1 MKPLMSAT
9 AWKFMLV
16 SLALFFGTLNVWS
29 LSNWARAV
37 DPAVAGTLGASL
49 EDGIPGALKVT
60 ALDADSALR
69 RAGVAVGDRLRFD
82 NPGDRRRLIGTDET
96 LGLTVWRGATS
107 QHLEVKP
114 APDLG
119 VRAHRQLVLVAYVL
133 VATIGFWTLL
143 LGTVAGLRHATSPA
157 MKAFALALIAVT
169 TDIFGGLP
177 GGWLQTVMVQLDRIE
192 FFVIYAGLAYF
203 ALRYAGEAGPW
214 QQPWVRRCFTAYLS
228 AFLASVLYS
237 TTFRIGVLPAGSPPM
252 SESVLE
258 IFSIVSVGIAWSALG
273 WSWSRATG
281 IVRQRLAWIGVSMGL
296 VYGTYLVI
304 NLAPLFDLFTD
315 NPWVDFVQAAVM
327 FAAYVGLGYGLLR
340 HRIFDI
346 GFAINRTVVFTIL
359 STLLLLVFALTE
371 FAVDRLLHFEGRE
384 KNVIFDA
391 VVALGIILTFH
402 RIQHWVG
409 HQVDNTLFRKWHDAA
424 KALRHAMDKAA
435 HIVDAAILLERVS
448 RAVEAF
454 TSGAGFAIYRS
465 IDGAGFELQHSTLI
479 DAPALM
485 GPDEDPVL
493 EMRSAASWV
502 YLNNS
507 DPDARGAIAFPML
520 ARGRLQGLVIAGS
533 KGSGNL
539 YRPDE
544 LSLLAVTV
552 QQLGQY
558 LEALRAGALAQ
569 HAIVQEQRAEALAS
583 ELLAKDREAMR
594 LHRLLEL
601 RLVGGA

>member
-1 MKPLMSAT
+1 MKPLLSVT
-9 AWKFMLV
+9 AWKFVLV
-16 SLALFFGTLNVWS
+16 SLALFFGTLTVWS
-29 LSNWARAV
+29 LSTWARAV

-49 EDGIPGALKVT
+49 EDDIPGALKVT
-60 ALDADSALR
+60 SLDADSALR

-82 NPGDRRRLIGTDET
+82 HPGDRRRLIGTDET
-96 LGLTVWRGATS
+96 IGLTVWRGVTS
-107 QHLEVKP
+107 QHIEVKP

-119 VRAHRQLVLVAYVL
+119 VREHRQLVLVAYVL
-133 VATIGFWTLL
+133 EATIGFWTLL
-143 LGTVAGLRHATSPA
+143 LGTVAGLRHAKSPA
-157 MKAFALALIAVT
+157 MRAFALALIAVT

-177 GGWLQTVMVQLDRIE
+177 GGSLQTILVQFDRIE
-192 FFVIYAGLAYF
+192 FFVVYAGLAYF
-203 ALRYAGEAGPW
+203 ALRYAEDAAPW
-214 QQPWVRRCFTAYLS
+214 RQPWVRRGFTAYLS
-228 AFLASVLYS
+228 ALLASVLYS
-237 TTFRIGVLPAGSPPM
+237 TAFRIGALPAGSPPM

-258 IFSIVSVGIAWSALG
+258 IFSIVSVAIIWSALA

-296 VYGTYLVI
+296 VYGTYLMI
-304 NLAPLFDLFTD
+304 NLGPLVGLFTD

-346 GFAINRTVVFTIL
+346 GFAINRTVVFTVL

-371 FAVDRLLHFEGRE
+371 FAVDKLLHFEGRE

-391 VVALGIILTFH
+391 VVALGVILTFH

-435 HIVDAAILLERVS
+435 HIVEQAVLLERVS
-448 RAVEAF
+448 RAMEVFA
-454 TSGAGFAIYRS
+454 SGAGFAIYRS
-465 IDGAGFELQHSTLI
+465 VDGAGFELQHSTLV
-479 DAPALM
+479 DAPPLL
-485 GPDEDPVL
+485 GPDEDALL
-493 EMRSAASWV
+493 EMRSAGSWV
-502 YLNNS
+502 YLNTSN
-507 DPDARGAIAFPML
+507 PDARGTIAFPML
-520 ARGRLQGLVIAGS
+520 SRGRLQGLVIAGN

-544 LSLLAVTV
+544 LSLLAISV

-569 HAIVQEQRAEALAS
+569 HALVQEQRAEALAT
-583 ELLAKDREAMR
+583 ELHAKEREAMR
-594 LHRLLEL
+594 LQRLLEL
-601 RLVGGA
+601 RLVGSG